1 MLNRTLLQ
9 FVAEPNCTL
18 RCRGNMKTTVL
29 THEIQTSNLESESG
43 FTLIELLIVMS
54 IMLILMALAVPQMLK
69 VKKNAN
75 QTSAVQTMRTIG
87 SAELSYASSYPG
99 SGFGCPLSVL
109 GGDPKSGAPTAQAAQ
124 LLDAQLA
131 STGQKSGYTFT
142 VTCGSKTT
150 INNQDVYNSVEIF
163 GVPQTV
169 GKTGDNGYCSD
180 ENNVIKIDVTGGT
193 NCTQSIQ

>member
-1 MLNRTLLQ
+1 
-9 FVAEPNCTL
+9 
-18 RCRGNMKTTVL
+18 MKTTIL
-29 THEIQTSNLESESG
+29 TLEPRTSNLEPETG

-69 VKKNAN
+69 VKKNAD

-87 SAELSYASSYPG
+87 SSELSYASSYQG
-99 SGFGCPLSVL
+99 NGFGCPLSVL
-109 GGDPKSGAPTAQAAQ
+109 GGDPKAGAPTAQASQ
-124 LLDAQLA
+124 LLPADLA
-131 STGQKSGYTFT
+131 ATGQKSGYTFT

-180 ENNVIKIDVTGGT
+180 ENNVIKIDPTGGT
-193 NCTQSIQ
+193 NCTQPMQ

>member
-1 MLNRTLLQ
+1 MLSRSLLQ
-9 FVAEPNCTL
+9 FQSRSKLISHSRGTMKITTRTRDLKTL
-18 RCRGNMKTTVL
+18 DL
-29 THEIQTSNLESESG
+29 DFG

-69 VKKNAN
+69 LKKKAN
-75 QTSAVQTMRTIG
+75 ETSAVQTVRTIT

-109 GGDPKSGAPTAQAAQ
+109 GGDPKSGAPSAQASQ
-124 LLDAQLA
+124 LIDTALS

-142 VTCGSKTT
+142 VTCGSKVT
-150 INNQDVYNSVEIF
+150 INNQDVYNSFELV

-180 ENNVIKIDVTGGT
+180 ENNVIKIDPAGGN
-193 NCTQSIQ
+193 NCTVALQ